1 MGPMSHVVILGAGGA
16 QAAACIRYLLEVEA
30 CTLTLADRNEEALR
44 DIVAELDPQ
53 GDRTRPM
60 PMDMADAASLA
71 ETVNGCDVVANFVGP
86 FHRWGEIAARAA
98 VSTGAHYVD
107 VCDDDKATKRML
119 DMSSVA
125 ADAGV
130 TLLTGL
136 GSGPGVTNI
145 LAAICASAFD
155 DIEAVEFGWFASG
168 DPRSAGPAAFE
179 HLLWGFCTPFT
190 ALVDER
196 EVDIHPFDESFSRV
210 AEFGAG
216 FDVMRLWAFPH
227 PEAVTFRHF
236 VPGLRTSINRGT
248 AYPVEVMEV
257 LRAWH
262 SLGYAEAAAQDVPGT
277 GVSASEFAVRH
288 FLAHGIERGLVPAGH
303 PPNASGM
310 EIRVRGA
317 TCDGP
322 TEFVVRAASQRTM
335 ASETGVP
342 AAVGVA
348 LLLAGEVE
356 PVGTIAPECLDP
368 HTFFARFARRP
379 RETGDSGG
387 GLRIERCAQ
396 DRRPVR
402 LGELLASYQ
411 PVVNL

>member
-1 MGPMSHVVILGAGGA
+1 MSRVVVLGAGGA
-16 QAAACIRYLLEVEA
+16 QAAACIRYLLAVEE
-30 CTLTLADRNEEALR
+30 CTLTLADRNEQALR
-44 DIVAELDPQ
+44 AIAAELDPQ
-53 GDRTRPM
+53 GQRTRIVT
-60 PMDMADAASLA
+60 MDMADASSLA
-71 ETVNGCDVVANFVGP
+71 ETVEGCDVVANFVGP
-86 FHRWGEIAARAA
+86 FHRWGEVAARAA
-98 VSTGAHYVD
+98 VAAGAHYVD

-119 DMSSVA
+119 AMSDEA

-145 LAAICASAFD
+145 LAGICASALD
-155 DIEAVEFGWFASG
+155 EVHGVEFGWFASG

-190 ALVDER
+190 ALVDDR
-196 EVDIHPFDESFSRV
+196 EVEIQPFDTTFSHV
-210 AEFGAG
+210 AEFGAD
-216 FDVMRLWAFPH
+216 FDVMRLFAFPH

-248 AYPVEVMEV
+248 AYPVEVMDV
-257 LRAWH
+257 LRSWH
-262 SLGYAEAAAQDVPGT
+262 ALGYAEATAQQVPGLDVT
-277 GVSASEFAVRH
+277 ASEFAVRH
-288 FLAHGIERGLVPAGH
+288 FLAHGIEEGLVPAGH
-303 PPNASGM
+303 PSDASGM
-310 EIRVRGA
+310 EIRVYGQTA
-317 TCDGP
+317 GGP
-322 TEFVVRAASQRTM
+322 TEFVIRAASQRTM

-368 HTFFARFARRP
+368 HAFFARFARRP
-379 RETGDSGG
+379 RDDGDSGG
-387 GLRIERCAQ
+387 GLRIERCAD

-402 LGELLASYQ
+402 LGELLATYQ
-411 PVVNL
+411 PVVKL